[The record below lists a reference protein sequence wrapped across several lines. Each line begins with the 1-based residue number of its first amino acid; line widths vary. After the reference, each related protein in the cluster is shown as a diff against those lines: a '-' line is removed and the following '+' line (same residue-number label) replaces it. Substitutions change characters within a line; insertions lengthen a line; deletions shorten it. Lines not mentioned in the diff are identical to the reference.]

1 MSKQKY
7 KKVIQEIPI
16 VDHKAILVTIHQE
29 VGVEAIV
36 VVIEEVIVEV
46 ETINDVVVVVGSI
59 KIIHQHLPEEMI
71 ITKFHNNNNNNNNN

>member
-7 KKVIQEIPI
+7 KKVIREIPI

-29 VGVEAIV
+29 VEVEAIV
-36 VVIEEVIVEV
+36 VVIEEAIVEV
-46 ETINDVVVVVGSI
+46 ETINDVVVVGSI

-71 ITKFHNNNNNNNNN
+71 ITKLHNNNNNN